1 MAFRSLYF
9 GRTRKINENRFST
22 DKSFRDDLQ
31 LSPEF
36 NLKCSLNFSP
46 KLHALSLP
54 WTYPHYSSWTFLHI
68 FPFSQP
74 AWTLIYFLCFSC
86 ARFRQFH
93 LRITAYSL
101 LFASTGD
108 TRGSR
113 WECTMFHSDDDRAQ
127 NWIYNEHRMAAVS
140 REWHATSSF
149 RNENLSPS
157 TSRSRSQTTEIIIA
171 KRSSRTWISK

>member
-9 GRTRKINENRFST
+9 GRTQKINGNRFPPE
-22 DKSFRDDLQ
+22 KPFRNDLQ

-36 NLKCSLNFSP
+36 NLKCFLNFSP
-46 KLHALSLP
+46 KRHALSLP
-54 WTYPHYSSWTFLHI
+54 QTYPHYSSWTFLHI
-68 FPFSQP
+68 FSQQ

-86 ARFRQFH
+86 TRFKQFH

-140 REWHATSSF
+140 REWHGTSSF
-149 RNENLSPS
+149 RNENLSPPPPAPA
-157 TSRSRSQTTEIIIA
+157 RKRPKIIIA
-171 KRSSRTWISK
+171 KRPSRMWISK